1 MKVCDPQTQGQRW
14 KDKKG
19 KAGPSQHVIL
29 PGFFFLLDKVPTLS
43 ETLIETLGDKGL
55 PSATSA
61 SISFTTATVNDFLS
75 QPA

>member
-1 MKVCDPQTQGQRW
+1 MQGQRW

-55 PSATSA
+55 PSATYA
-61 SISFTTATVNDFLS
+61 SISFTMATVNDFLS